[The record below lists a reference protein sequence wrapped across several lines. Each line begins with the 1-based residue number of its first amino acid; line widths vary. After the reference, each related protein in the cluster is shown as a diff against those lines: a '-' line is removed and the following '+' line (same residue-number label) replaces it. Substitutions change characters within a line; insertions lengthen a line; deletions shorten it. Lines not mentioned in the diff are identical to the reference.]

1 MVGLLIEFTT
11 IITLLIIEQTIN
23 KGIDNTLYRSL
34 SLTKCKLI
42 YFIELYSVILWCSQ
56 IIFLILLL

>member
-23 KGIDNTLYRSL
+23 KGIDNNLYRARSL
-34 SLTKCKLI
+34 IKYKSI
-42 YFIELYSVILWCSQ
+42 YFIELYSVIL
-56 IIFLILLL
+56 